1 MNKEIYKKVT
11 KHYTAR
17 IETLP
22 NDKYSKYVAVFV
34 TAKGIV
40 PRSYVAFPF
49 NTEQGC
55 YDMFEDMIGK
65 MKRYYPTIK
74 KFKVVH

>member
-22 NDKYSKYVAVFV
+22 NDKYSKYVAVFQ
-34 TAKGIV
+34 TAKGII

-55 YDMFEDMIGK
+55 FDMFEDMIGK
-65 MKRYYPTIK
+65 MQHN
-74 KFKVVH
+74 KFKVVHQRLRK